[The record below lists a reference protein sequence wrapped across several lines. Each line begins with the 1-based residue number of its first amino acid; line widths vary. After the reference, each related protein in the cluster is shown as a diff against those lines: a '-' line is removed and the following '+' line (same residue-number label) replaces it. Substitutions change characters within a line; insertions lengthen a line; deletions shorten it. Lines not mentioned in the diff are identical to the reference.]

1 MTDFGLLLKTLR
13 SNANL
18 TQQALAYQIGIK
30 NGAISKWE
38 RGESFPNIF
47 AIRKLSDIL
56 NVSCDELLHPT
67 DTLAKM
73 NTNTSDRNPDIC
85 EAITLNEAMEDN
97 IPAKDASPAPL
108 PIPFFLSTKKL
119 FLICIPIFIF
129 GIMLGSIVSHT
140 VYSHRPAP
148 SEQFTFVEANTA
160 VDSAYGPA
168 YELVYY
174 IHDTELTNN
183 EIARFA
189 NTLANDWD
197 AGNYPDSTENVL
209 IISFYAPDSGIY
221 KPYDVYFS
229 STYLK

>member
-18 TQQALAYQIGIK
+18 TQQALAHQIGIK

-38 RGESFPNIF
+38 RGESFPDIF

-108 PIPFFLSTKKL
+108 PIPFF
-119 FLICIPIFIF
+119 
-129 GIMLGSIVSHT
+129 
-140 VYSHRPAP
+140 
-148 SEQFTFVEANTA
+148 
-160 VDSAYGPA
+160 
-168 YELVYY
+168 
-174 IHDTELTNN
+174 
-183 EIARFA
+183 
-189 NTLANDWD
+189 
-197 AGNYPDSTENVL
+197 
-209 IISFYAPDSGIY
+209 SFYKEIIPHMHTNF
-221 KPYDVYFS
+221 YFWYHAWKHCFS
-229 STYLK
+229 YSIFTPASPFRTVHFCRGKYCC

>member
-18 TQQALAYQIGIK
+18 TQQALAHQIGIK
-30 NGAISKWE
+30 NGAISRWE

-108 PIPFFLSTKKL
+108 PIPFFFLQRNYSSYAYQFLFLVSCLEAL
-119 FLICIPIFIF
+119 FLI
-129 GIMLGSIVSHT
+129 
-140 VYSHRPAP
+140 
-148 SEQFTFVEANTA
+148 Q
-160 VDSAYGPA
+160 
-168 YELVYY
+168 Y
-174 IHDTELTNN
+174 IHTGQPLQN
-183 EIARFA
+183 
-189 NTLANDWD
+189 
-197 AGNYPDSTENVL
+197 
-209 IISFYAPDSGIY
+209 
-221 KPYDVYFS
+221 S
-229 STYLK
+229 SLL